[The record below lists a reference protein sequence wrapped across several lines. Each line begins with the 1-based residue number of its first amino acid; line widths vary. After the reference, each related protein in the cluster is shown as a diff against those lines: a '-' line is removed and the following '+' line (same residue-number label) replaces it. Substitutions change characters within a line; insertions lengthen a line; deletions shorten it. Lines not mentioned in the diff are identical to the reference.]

1 MRRFLH
7 ACFLFD
13 FKSLK
18 IRSQYDTM
26 ISCRVLGGSFWRWIM
41 EQIFIKNI
49 KINKVRHLKNLDIP
63 VCENK
68 CKHIIFTGKNGSGK
82 TSILDAI
89 AVFLNSVTRGNDLE
103 QLMRVIKQAKVS
115 IEYYTENSDEQVLQK
130 YERNLKH
137 LNNQYLDYTA
147 GVWLDFNTSFVN
159 IQKQFEAGQF
169 VVAYYKADR
178 VFSSIEPK
186 HVEKVQLKSG
196 YAIDETPREE
206 FIKYLLDLKMTQALA
221 ISGGKMDKA
230 DTIRIWFEKFDD
242 LLKIIF
248 NNKSVRLEFDEETFK
263 FSIVMDGREPFDF
276 NTLSSGYAAILDI
289 VVDLIIRMEKQ
300 LNRSFDFAIPGIV
313 LIDEIETHLHLE
325 LQKNIMKLLT
335 TVFPNIQFVVSSHSP
350 FILNSLDNVIIYDL
364 ENKMLV
370 ENGLSD
376 VPYSG
381 IVEGYFKAD
390 ELRDKF
396 DAYKELANK
405 PNLDDDDYEQIAD
418 LEMYL
423 DEIPDYLA
431 LNLTTEYQ
439 ELKTKLRAREV

>member
-1 MRRFLH
+1 
-7 ACFLFD
+7 
-13 FKSLK
+13 
-18 IRSQYDTM
+18 
-26 ISCRVLGGSFWRWIM
+26 M

-68 CKHIIFTGKNGSGK
+68 CKHIILTGQNGSGK

-89 AVFLNSVTRGNDLE
+89 AVFLNSIVMGKHPEDIFAMINDT
-103 QLMRVIKQAKVS
+103 QKYM
-115 IEYYTENSDEQVLQK
+115 EYNKNSDERRLQQ
-130 YERNLKH
+130 YEENLKN
-137 LNNQYLDYTA
+137 LNRNYSKITD
-147 GVWLDFNTSFVN
+147 GVWLYFNTSFVN
-159 IQKQFEAGQF
+159 IQKQFETGQF

-186 HVEKVQLKSG
+186 HVEKVQLKSD

-221 ISGGKMDKA
+221 VSGGKKDKA
-230 DTIRIWFEKFDD
+230 DTIRIWFEKFDN
-242 LLKIIF
+242 LLKRIF
-248 NNKSVRLEFDEETFK
+248 NDKSVRLEFDEETFK
-263 FSIVMDGREPFDF
+263 FLIVMDEREPFDF

-300 LNRSFDFAIPGIV
+300 LNRSFDFTIPGIV
-313 LIDEIETHLHLE
+313 LIDEIETHLHLD
-325 LQKNIMKLLT
+325 LQKKIMELLT

-364 ENKMLV
+364 GNKMLV

-390 ELRDKF
+390 ELSDELRDKF
-396 DAYKELANK
+396 ETYKELANK

-439 ELKTKLRAREV
+439 ELKAKLRSREA

>member
-1 MRRFLH
+1 M
-7 ACFLFD
+7 
-13 FKSLK
+13 KS
-18 IRSQYDTM
+18 
-26 ISCRVLGGSFWRWIM
+26 
-41 EQIFIKNI
+41 
-49 KINKVRHLKNLDIP
+49 
-63 VCENK
+63 
-68 CKHIIFTGKNGSGK
+68 
-82 TSILDAI
+82 
-89 AVFLNSVTRGNDLE
+89 
-103 QLMRVIKQAKVS
+103 
-115 IEYYTENSDEQVLQK
+115 
-130 YERNLKH
+130 
-137 LNNQYLDYTA
+137 TA
-147 GVWLDFNTSFVN
+147 GVWLDLNTSFVKIRN
-159 IQKQFEAGQF
+159 QFEAGQF
-169 VVAYYKADR
+169 VVSYYKADR

-221 ISGGKMDKA
+221 VSGGKKDKA
-230 DTIRIWFEKFDD
+230 DTIRIWFEKFDN
-242 LLKIIF
+242 LLKRIF
-248 NNKSVRLEFDEETFK
+248 NDKSVRLEFDEETFK

-390 ELRDKF
+390 ELSDELRDKF

-439 ELKTKLRAREV
+439 ELKAKLRSREA

>member
-1 MRRFLH
+1 
-7 ACFLFD
+7 
-13 FKSLK
+13 
-18 IRSQYDTM
+18 
-26 ISCRVLGGSFWRWIM
+26 M

-49 KINKVRHLKNLDIP
+49 KINKVRHLKNLDIH

-68 CKHIIFTGKNGSGK
+68 CKHIILTGQNGSGK

-115 IEYYTENSDEQVLQK
+115 IEYYTENPDEQVLQK

-221 ISGGKMDKA
+221 ISGGKKDKA

-242 LLKIIF
+242 LLKRIF
-248 NNKSVRLEFDEETFK
+248 NDKSVRLEFDEETFK

-364 ENKMLV
+364 ENNI
-370 ENGLSD
+370 E
-376 VPYSG
+376 
-381 IVEGYFKAD
+381 
-390 ELRDKF
+390 
-396 DAYKELANK
+396 
-405 PNLDDDDYEQIAD
+405 
-418 LEMYL
+418 YL
-423 DEIPDYLA
+423 
-431 LNLTTEYQ
+431 
-439 ELKTKLRAREV
+439 

>member
-1 MRRFLH
+1 MAHF
-7 ACFLFD
+7 
-13 FKSLK
+13 
-18 IRSQYDTM
+18 
-26 ISCRVLGGSFWRWIM
+26 GGRLWNK
-41 EQIFIKNI
+41 FIKNI

-89 AVFLNSVTRGNDLE
+89 SVFLNSVTRGHDLE

-115 IEYYTENSDEQVLQK
+115 IEYYTKNPDEQVLQK

-147 GVWLDFNTSFVN
+147 GVWLNFNTSFVN

-221 ISGGKMDKA
+221 VSGGKKDKA
-230 DTIRIWFEKFDD
+230 DTIRIWFEKFDN
-242 LLKIIF
+242 LLKRIF
-248 NNKSVRLEFDEETFK
+248 NDKSVRLEFDEETFK

-381 IVEGYFKAD
+381 IVESYFKADELSD

-396 DAYKELANK
+396 DAYKALANK

-439 ELKTKLRAREV
+439 ELKTKLRAREA

>member
-1 MRRFLH
+1 
-7 ACFLFD
+7 
-13 FKSLK
+13 
-18 IRSQYDTM
+18 
-26 ISCRVLGGSFWRWIM
+26 M

-68 CKHIIFTGKNGSGK
+68 CKHIILTGQNGSGK

-115 IEYYTENSDEQVLQK
+115 IEYYTENPDEQVLQK

-248 NNKSVRLEFDEETFK
+248 NDKSVRLEFDEETFK

-300 LNRSFDFAIPGIV
+300 LNRSFDFTIPGIV
-313 LIDEIETHLHLE
+313 LIDEIETHLHLD

-390 ELRDKF
+390 ELSDELRDKF
-396 DAYKELANK
+396 EAYKELANK

-439 ELKTKLRAREV
+439 ELKAKLRAREA

>member
-1 MRRFLH
+1 
-7 ACFLFD
+7 
-13 FKSLK
+13 
-18 IRSQYDTM
+18 
-26 ISCRVLGGSFWRWIM
+26 M

-49 KINKVRHLKNLDIP
+49 KINKIRHLKDLDIQ
-63 VCENK
+63 VCEDK

-82 TSILDAI
+82 TSVLDAI
-89 AVFLNSVTRGNDLE
+89 AVFLNSITKGDNPEELIRHIEETRERIQRRTKEGKEDEVLKGNDL
-103 QLMRVIKQAKVS
+103 
-115 IEYYTENSDEQVLQK
+115 
-130 YERNLKH
+130 LKR
-137 LNNQYLDYTA
+137 LNALYLESTA
-147 GVWLDFNTSFVN
+147 GVWIDLNASFVKIRN
-159 IQKQFEAGQF
+159 QFEMGKF
-169 VVAYYKADR
+169 IVSYYKADR
-178 VFSSIEPK
+178 IFSSIEPK

-221 ISGGKMDKA
+221 ISGGKKDKA
-230 DTIRIWFEKFDD
+230 NTISTWFEKFDD
-242 LLKIIF
+242 LLKRIF
-248 NNKSVRLEFDEETFK
+248 NDKSVRLDFDEETFK

-300 LNRSFDFAIPGIV
+300 LNRSFDFTIPGIV

-335 TVFPNIQFVVSSHSP
+335 TVFPNIQFIVSSHSP
-350 FILNSLDNVIIYDL
+350 FILNSLNNVVIYDL

-381 IVEGYFKAD
+381 IVEGYFNADELSD

-396 DAYKELANK
+396 DAYKALANK

-439 ELKTKLRAREV
+439 ELKAKLRAREA

>member
-1 MRRFLH
+1 
-7 ACFLFD
+7 
-13 FKSLK
+13 
-18 IRSQYDTM
+18 
-26 ISCRVLGGSFWRWIM
+26 M

-68 CKHIIFTGKNGSGK
+68 CKHIILTGQNGSGK

-115 IEYYTENSDEQVLQK
+115 IEYYTENPDEQVLQK

-248 NNKSVRLEFDEETFK
+248 NDKSVSLEFDEETFK

-300 LNRSFDFAIPGIV
+300 LNRSFDFTIPGIV
-313 LIDEIETHLHLE
+313 LIDEIETHLHLD

-390 ELRDKF
+390 ELSDELRDKF